1 MKRILEEIVSEEF
14 AEEWRKESG
23 IGIKFRIC
31 IARVKKPQD
40 FTRLTQEMGVS
51 RGGINYLI

>member
-1 MKRILEEIVSEEF
+1 MKRILKEIVSEEF

-40 FTRLTQEMGVS
+40 FTRN
-51 RGGINYLI
+51 GG